1 MTEKVVQILFA
12 HEVTHDI
19 ANQNKVRWDPIRSSW
34 LSFLKEVFCASK
46 KLL

>member
-19 ANQNKVRWDPIRSSW
+19 ANQNKVR
-34 LSFLKEVFCASK
+34 
-46 KLL
+46 